1 MNQETPNVPDVPDVP
16 DISYTVVEREVASRR
31 EPLDESEVLAQSD
44 HLQAAGEIAIS
55 KIDEFR
61 RNGVIMELTIAGR

>member
-1 MNQETPNVPDVPDVP
+1 MGERRLAITA
-16 DISYTVVEREVASRR
+16 TVIEREVASRG
-31 EPLDESEVLAQSD
+31 EPLDESEVLGQSD

-61 RNGVIMELTIAGR
+61 RNGVIVELAIAGR

>member
-1 MNQETPNVPDVPDVP
+1 MNQETPDVP

-31 EPLDESEVLAQSD
+31 EPLDESEVPGQSD
-44 HLQAAGEIAIS
+44 HLQATGEIAIS

-61 RNGVIMELTIAGR
+61 RNGVIVEMAIAGR